1 MNISEPL
8 KVTIIEKAKLFIGIL
23 IAANTAALAIYL
35 SLGLID
41 GYGAVDY
48 FSCLG
53 VFLATRVILFMANPN
68 MPLTDENV
76 AFMSSE
82 RILWNVATLAVLVMM
97 MLLKLLISL

>member
-1 MNISEPL
+1 MNITEPL
-8 KVTIIEKAKLFIGIL
+8 KATIIKKAKLFFWMF

-48 FSCLG
+48 FSCLSI
-53 VFLATRVILFMANPN
+53 FLAARVILFMANKQ

-82 RILWNVATLAVLVMM
+82 RILWNVATIAVLVVM
-97 MLLKLLISL
+97 MLLKLLIS